1 MSYFYENRNDIL
13 ADLARLDSIENVCNL
28 SYFWGFFHG
37 FKGYTEIKSEGIFF
51 FAHNFLHW
59 EYLLQGSSLSTIF
72 GILKKSYYAKF
83 VLVSTKY
90 PISTSTNFTT

>member
-1 MSYFYENRNDIL
+1 MKVF
-13 ADLARLDSIENVCNL
+13 
-28 SYFWGFFHG
+28 
-37 FKGYTEIKSEGIFF
+37 FF

-90 PISTSTNFTT
+90 PISTSTNFTKGELISKANCQAMDSSKKRTNEFVFTTMQHVFVRFLEESMA